1 MLLEIRDRLKP
12 LDVGK
17 YPLLG
22 GNDSETIFEKNLDKY
37 NNAALIIND
46 YDTSSEPYLV
56 CQKCNNSMFKF
67 CFWIIKWSYFER
79 KEAILCSE
87 CIERIQSAN
96 IAAFFI
102 IGLFFSFF
110 NKP

>member
-56 CQKCNNSMFKF
+56 
-67 CFWIIKWSYFER
+67 
-79 KEAILCSE
+79 
-87 CIERIQSAN
+87 
-96 IAAFFI
+96 
-102 IGLFFSFF
+102 
-110 NKP
+110 